1 MATLDTLPKRYCGL
15 KAAHEVKDYPIGA
28 ERYRNKAIEV
38 KTPDGWKLKSIYIW
52 EQANGKLPDGH
63 RIMFADQNK
72 SNFELDNLLAVTLRE
87 IFYMNRRGLITTC
100 KELTKVGLAHARHS
114 MTLLDRIQSL
124 TETTGDSS
132 DNSKYRNKKRT
143 GHYTLKQRAKII
155 KLSQEK
161 TPCKNKQNMAK
172 MGIK

>member
-52 EQANGKLPDGH
+52 EQANGKLPDGY

-114 MTLLDRIQSL
+114 MVLVDRICSL
-124 TETTGDSS
+124 TEIIGESS
-132 DNSKYRNKKRT
+132 YNPNNKNKKRT
-143 GHYTLKQRAKII
+143 GHYTLKRRAGLIR
-155 KLSQEK
+155 SQSEM
-161 TPCKNKQNMAK
+161 KNAK
-172 MGIK
+172 KEC